1 MKKMQTLALALA
13 LIALGSVSW
22 AATSLN
28 SSGSMQKKP
37 PETDATNLNSSRS
50 NIYRVKVTKVNEKDK
65 TFAVEVTFSA
75 KAIPLPKKEEKVDVI
90 YAPNPTGGP
99 PEATTIKGSK
109 SNSSER
115 VLSQQGRVDDT
126 DSPRV
131 ITGKVTQVN
140 EKDKTFT
147 VEVTLSA
154 KTLLTLPEVG
164 KIYDITFTQTTPGG
178 PLEAVKLNS
187 SKSNIY

>member
-1 MKKMQTLALALA
+1 M
-13 LIALGSVSW
+13 
-22 AATSLN
+22 
-28 SSGSMQKKP
+28 
-37 PETDATNLNSSRS
+37 
-50 NIYRVKVTKVNEKDK
+50 
-65 TFAVEVTFSA
+65 
-75 KAIPLPKKEEKVDVI
+75 
-90 YAPNPTGGP
+90 
-99 PEATTIKGSK
+99 
-109 SNSSER
+109 
-115 VLSQQGRVDDT
+115 
-126 DSPRV
+126 
-131 ITGKVTQVN
+131 TGKVVRVN